1 MKTRGCP
8 CGSMTSWCYI
18 EDGRGIEECH
28 DCGRILN
35 EDSICGPEDLPD
47 KHMKLTKEQRAAYR
61 LKGGHATALQRKKRK
76 V

>member
-18 EDGRGIEECH
+18 EDGRGVIACREC
-28 DCGRILN
+28 GFILN
-35 EDSICGPEDLPD
+35 DGAICGPEDLPD
-47 KHMKLTKEQRAAYR
+47 KHMKFTKEQRAAYR
-61 LKGGHATALQRKKRK
+61 LKGGYATALQRKKCK